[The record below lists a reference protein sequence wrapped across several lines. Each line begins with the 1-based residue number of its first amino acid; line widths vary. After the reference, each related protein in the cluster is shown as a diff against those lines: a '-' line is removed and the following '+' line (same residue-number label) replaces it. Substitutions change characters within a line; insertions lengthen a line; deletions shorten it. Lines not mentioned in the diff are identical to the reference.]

1 MKTIAKKM
9 GIMGMA
15 FMLLSGAFADEVTG
29 REFND
34 LVKDL
39 NKELDNARTKV
50 EKLETA
56 QSNVPDVDMK
66 KIIPARAKSLRELRS
81 LTESFDDT
89 KSTSEKKVLSK
100 KIESKVL
107 EVAGHSAD
115 FLEGM
120 KNKMLNQDKQLEV
133 IEDSLSSVVFKMD
146 KLQKLAARKMASGD
160 PGEAEKLKEEAKNSL
175 KRTAKM
181 VEMLAA
187 KTGKQQQW
195 KSVRQTIALQYQLL
209 NKNSVANNK
218 ILELLDGQKQV
229 YEMVL
234 AQISIARQSI
244 AGEREV
250 LAQIALGEVAKSLL
264 RKAAGL
270 LLGNYRIENIGVAAV
285 EQSTTRQKDI
295 LAFLQQ
301 EEYEGEEYG
310 SVSGSDSSDDY
321 PSGYEALLNQ

>member
-1 MKTIAKKM
+1 MKQRIKIL
-9 GIMGMA
+9 GIVGIA
-15 FMLLSGAFADEVTG
+15 FMLFSAAFADEVTG
-29 REFND
+29 REFSE

-39 NKELDNARTKV
+39 NKELNDAKQKV

-56 QSNVPDVDMK
+56 QSADNAVDIK
-66 KIIPARAKSLRELRS
+66 KVIPARAQSLRDLRK
-81 LTESFDDT
+81 LTESFDDAKT
-89 KSTSEKKVLSK
+89 PSEKKVLSGE
-100 KIESKVL
+100 IENKVI

-133 IEDSLSSVVFKMD
+133 IEESLSSVVFKMD
-146 KLQKLAARKMASGD
+146 KLQKLAAKKMASGN
-160 PGEAEKLKEEAKNSL
+160 PEEAEKLKEEAKNNL
-175 KRTAKM
+175 KRTARM
-181 VEMLAA
+181 VEILAG

-209 NKNSVANNK
+209 EKNSVANNK
-218 ILELLDGQKQV
+218 ILELLDGQKRV

-270 LLGNYRIENIGVAAV
+270 LLGNYRIEDIGVAAV
-285 EQSTTRQKDI
+285 EKSTTRQKDI

-301 EEYEGEEYG
+301 EEYEDNGY
-310 SVSGSDSSDDY
+310 SGLAADTSDDY
-321 PSGYEALLNQ
+321 PSGYEALLQ